1 MFIQIFVGSCLI
13 LLSVLVA
20 TLGFLVFEII
30 LNRAHTWL
38 IKEPTGPNW
47 RLLSGICA
55 TNGLLNIG
63 MMTALL
69 MEVLRNQLDALHPTK
84 LHKP

>member
-30 LNRAHTWL
+30 LNRAHNMADQRTAQAQ
-38 IKEPTGPNW
+38 TG
-47 RLLSGICA
+47 GC
-55 TNGLLNIG
+55 
-63 MMTALL
+63 
-69 MEVLRNQLDALHPTK
+69 
-84 LHKP
+84 